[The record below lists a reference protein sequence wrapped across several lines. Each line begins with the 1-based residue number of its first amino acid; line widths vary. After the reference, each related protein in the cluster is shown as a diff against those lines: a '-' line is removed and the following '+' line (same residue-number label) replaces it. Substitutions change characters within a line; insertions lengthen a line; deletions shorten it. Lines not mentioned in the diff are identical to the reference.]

1 MRHTL
6 LILQSTT
13 NTYQVEWAKPH
24 CNQGCGHQLYSN
36 PTNCSLLRIRL
47 LYSHIQ
53 MRAIVVTV
61 GGVALVEDKAAVIVE
76 GEPEEDWRARR
87 EVKRIA
93 PVIERSRAGDSK
105 EPRAAIIVDGV
116 GEQLVTCK

>member
-13 NTYQVEWAKPH
+13 NTYQVEWAKPPL
-24 CNQGCGHQLYSN
+24 QSRLRSSIIFKSYELLSATHQIIILAH
-36 PTNCSLLRIRL
+36 TDA
-47 LYSHIQ
+47 SH
-53 MRAIVVTV
+53 RRN
-61 GGVALVEDKAAVIVE
+61 GRRVALVEDKAAVIVE

-116 GEQLVTCK
+116 GEQLVT